1 MNRAPLLAQEAMRAA
16 IGRALEAELTMRE
29 HKVFLAIVSL
39 VSHYDRTED
48 HVANRQLV
56 EATGIDARHV
66 RRALQGLH
74 DKGVIERTPG
84 HGRTASL
91 IRLDQGRR
99 LPGELDGD
107 GERSPSAPDG
117 TRIPS
122 AEKWPAGMR
131 VPAQPEGA
139 DSASPEGARMA
150 PAEGA
155 DSIPERGPIRP
166 SGGGRQKPA
175 SEVPSEVLSEEGAEP
190 DLVDLATSLCS
201 RPLDHHE
208 RRGEVKGLLGRLRR
222 IHGDDVVIEALEH
235 LGDKGYRFGWP
246 RELIGELTAALPAA
260 RVPGH
265 IPSTTYPLAP
275 AAPAWDL
282 DEAGNAVRVP

>member
-16 IGRALEAELTMRE
+16 IGRALDAELTMRE

-56 EATGIDARHV
+56 DATGIDARHV

-99 LPGELDGD
+99 LPGE
-107 GERSPSAPDG
+107 PN
-117 TRIPS
+117 
-122 AEKWPAGMR
+122 GMR
-131 VPAQPEGA
+131 VPMQPEGA
-139 DSASPEGARMA
+139 DSAPAEGARVA

-155 DSIPERGPIRP
+155 DSMPERGPIRP
-166 SGGGRQKPA
+166 SGGGHQEPA
-175 SEVPSEVLSEEGAEP
+175 SEVLSEVLSEEGAEL
-190 DLVDLATSLCS
+190 DLVDLAASLCS
-201 RPLDHHE
+201 RPPDPLE
-208 RRGEVKGLLGRLRR
+208 RRGEVKGLLARLRR

-235 LGDKGYRFGWP
+235 LGQRGYRFGWP
-246 RELIGELTAALPAA
+246 RELYGELTAALPAA

-265 IPSTTYPLAP
+265 IPSATYPLAP
-275 AAPAWDL
+275 SAPAWDL
-282 DEAGNAVRVP
+282 DEAGNAVRVS